1 MNKKVTCLLRRLMI
15 RQKLDQAHL
24 IKMMQEVGYSNDEV
38 GEVIRGRPSGDKM
51 YVLYG
56 HWNTEDTDGVQV
68 VSISYDFEKVKQKLE
83 KIAENKA
90 SELVSFPY
98 DMSIVVQTERMF
110 EMQDEVLAGT
120 YAKFYITEEM
130 ADCD

>member
-15 RQKLDQAHL
+15 RQQLDQEHL
-24 IKMMQEVGYSNDEV
+24 AKMMQEVGYSDDEV
-38 GEVIRGRPSGDKM
+38 GEVMGCRPSGDKL
-51 YVLYG
+51 YVLHGY
-56 HWNTEDTDGVQV
+56 WNTEDTDGVKV
-68 VSISYDFEKVKQKLE
+68 VSISYDFEKARQKLE

-90 SELVSFPY
+90 SEFVSFPY

-120 YAKFYITEEM
+120 YAKFYITEEA
-130 ADCD
+130 ADYD